1 MTTLLGATSAFVMM
15 AILGMVSLTVQVSV
29 HRMSLLLVFTLLIVS
44 DVNECEIGSDNCDEN
59 AECTDTTGSFNCSC
73 NFGYSGNG
81 TFCC

>member
-1 MTTLLGATSAFVMM
+1 MTTLLAATSAFVMM

-59 AECTDTTGSFNCSC
+59 AECTDTIGSFNCSC

>member
-1 MTTLLGATSAFVMM
+1 MTTLLAATSAFVMM

-59 AECTDTTGSFNCSC
+59 AECTDTIGSFNCSC
-73 NFGYSGNG
+73 KFGYSGNG

>member
-59 AECTDTTGSFNCSC
+59 AECTDTIGSFNCSC